1 MESNKEYYAFISYQR
16 KDEKWAKWL
25 QDKLEHYRFPTNL
38 NGRTDLPKQIYP
50 TFRDVTDLTPGLLSE
65 EIDQALHNSQWLIV
79 ICSPR
84 SAKSP
89 WVCKEAQI
97 FINLGRA
104 DHIIPF
110 VIEGFPFSNDP
121 ATECYPEALLQ
132 LTGSKELLG
141 TNINEM
147 GRDAAA
153 IKVVARI
160 FGIRFDILWQR
171 YEREQKKRRRNI
183 LIGVLTLAITAI
195 FVAGW
200 LWSLNSQLTNKN
212 RQLSIENVKV
222 SSREVIGLLE
232 QGNYVK
238 ARHELQALTA
248 LWQEDYRQWAPEFEQ
263 ALRAMYRY
271 EQTDG
276 IIKLFSIPLSYE
288 QRYLGSDSSY
298 LYICTKKDWKDEV
311 LRYDIS
317 TGEYK
322 DKVFPTPL
330 QRDSAMVMEIKGNRL
345 LYSTTHNYYQDA
357 SLRLYDLTSDKDI
370 LLMEHCSSAKMLS
383 DECVLAFPY
392 YQYANQEEP
401 AELITIK
408 GGQIVSR
415 DAMKLPFYPEKADM
429 IGDTLTIATGSKV
442 ATCILKQQ
450 RWINQMTYR
459 SEDEKDY
466 IPQNVLA
473 VNSAAQWMANLRQGY
488 GLVLFD
494 ISSRDSIV
502 ISPKMME
509 ASVAFNPSG
518 SLMAVTDTY
527 SDSLVVYLTENMIPL
542 LRLSSPHLEA
552 AEVEFVNETTIV
564 TYRPGSVLD
573 FYFVE
578 ANFNTYLNISP
589 DGNYLL
595 RRSDQENK
603 LEIINDSTEEC
614 VLSITDINNNN
625 LRILGFSPHGRYLVI
640 GTSDYS
646 FGLFDFHELKTCP
659 IIPQVDNWSIRRL
672 YSVDFSDDETTIAF
686 LWKGMWKGNY
696 LEDPDTLKFLDIT
709 RGAMKEYVP
718 GNKIRKIAL
727 CHNGSRLAYSDGNG
741 IHLLQIDSVSIKPR
755 KYPSI
760 APDFSIMNLSVLD
773 FDFTP
778 NGKHLVVSYSDGT
791 LRRWDI
797 ETGQTDAPIMR
808 SDDGVTSGRIN
819 VSQDGQYVIGTTELR
834 NDKWEHDIWHIP
846 TGHLVDR
853 LTNEWS
859 WFMKPY
865 LPEYVSPNYEAYFSS
880 DGSPRIIVNERQFT
894 GLSRTFS
901 FPSFEDLVEMYR
913 QK

>member
-1 MESNKEYYAFISYQR
+1 MIQEKEYYAFISYKR
-16 KDEKWAKWL
+16 EDEKWAKWL
-25 QDKLEHYRFPTNL
+25 QNKLEHYRFPTNL

-89 WVCKEAQI
+89 WVCKEAQT

-153 IKVVARI
+153 IKVVARM

-183 LIGVLTLAITAI
+183 LIGVLALAVTAI
-195 FVAGW
+195 CVAGW
-200 LWSLNSQLTNKN
+200 LWSLNSQLANKN

-222 SSREVIGLLE
+222 SCREVIGLLE

-248 LWQEDYRQWAPEFEQ
+248 LWQEDYREWAPEFEQ
-263 ALRAMYRY
+263 TLRAMYRY
-271 EQTDG
+271 ELTDG

-298 LYICTKKDWKDEV
+298 LYICTRKDWKDEV

-345 LYSTTHNYYQDA
+345 LYCTTHNYYQDS

-415 DAMKLPFYPEKADM
+415 DAMKLPFYPEKTDM
-429 IGDTLTIATGSKV
+429 TGDTLTIATGSKV
-442 ATCILKQQ
+442 ATYITKQQ

-459 SEDEKDY
+459 SEDENDY

-488 GLVLFD
+488 GLLLFNT
-494 ISSRDSIV
+494 SSRDSIV
-502 ISPKMME
+502 INPKMME

-518 SLMAVTDTY
+518 TLMAVTDTY
-527 SDSLVVYLTENMIPL
+527 SDSLVVYLTESMIPL

-552 AEVEFVNETTIV
+552 SEVEFVDDATIV
-564 TYRPGSVLD
+564 TYRSGSALD
-573 FYFVE
+573 FYSV
-578 ANFNTYLNISP
+578 AAHFNTYLNISP

-595 RRSDQENK
+595 SKPNQEDK
-603 LEIINDSTEEC
+603 LEIINDSTREC

-625 LRILGFSPHGRYLVI
+625 LRILGFSPHGRYLKI
-640 GTSDYS
+640 GTPDYS
-646 FGLFDFHELKTCP
+646 YGLFDFHEMKTCQ
-659 IIPQVDNWSIRRL
+659 IIPYMDYWSPWRL
-672 YSVDFSDDETTIAF
+672 YSDCFSDDETSIAF
-686 LWKGMWKGNY
+686 LWKGYHYEKS
-696 LEDPDTLKFLDIT
+696 DTLKVFDIN

-718 GNKIRKIAL
+718 GKQILNIAL
-727 CHNGSRLAYSDGNG
+727 SHDGSQLAYSDGNS
-741 IHLLQIDSVSIKPR
+741 IQLLQIDSVSIRPR
-755 KYPSI
+755 QNPSTV
-760 APDFSIMNLSVLD
+760 PDFSVMNLSVLD

-778 NGKHLVVSYSDGT
+778 DDKHLVVSYSDGT
-791 LRRWDI
+791 LRRLDI
-797 ETGQTDAPIMR
+797 ETGQTDAPIMH
-808 SDDGVTSGRIN
+808 SDDGVTTGRIN
-819 VSQDGQYVIGTTELR
+819 ISHDGQYVIGTTDCR
-834 NDKWEHDIWHIP
+834 NDKWEYDIWHIP

-865 LPEYVSPNYEAYFSS
+865 LPEHINLNFEACFSS
-880 DGSPRIIVNERQFT
+880 DGSPRIIVNERQFM

-913 QK
+913 QE